1 MPPIR
6 SEPGLSCFGFTVH
19 TRSGAISLLPW
30 AVATPRAGGMPH
42 VQVKHQEPRASEQCG
57 GHTAGCCKPQC
68 VWACGTPRGPSNV
81 LPVPLPCVV
90 HVLPAANPRRRN
102 KTTLDLS
109 NASKNRLKSGV
120 SYATQ
125 HALFNGRV
133 CFPIDC
139 KFCCMPRTNK
149 RKKGKFALRSWRQ
162 IKHVFSPIS
171 TLFRPCFD
179 PSKVV
184 AQWLRDNS
192 LCI

>member
-1 MPPIR
+1 LPPIR
-6 SEPGLSCFGFTVH
+6 SEPGLSCFGFAVH

-90 HVLPAANPRRRN
+90 HVLPAANARRRN

-109 NASKNRLKSGV
+109 NASKNRLQSGV

-149 RKKGKFALRSWRQ
+149 RKKGKFALRSWRDELET
-162 IKHVFSPIS
+162 ITIPSCVFHGY
-171 TLFRPCFD
+171 L
-179 PSKVV
+179 
-184 AQWLRDNS
+184 
-192 LCI
+192 